1 MDCGLRENLQE
12 TFSIFLWNIG
22 VSYFFWK
29 QSIID
34 SYK

>member
-12 TFSIFLWNIG
+12 TFSIFLCNMG
-22 VSYFFWK
+22 VSYFSLK